1 MGISPPKVRL
11 CGLKRNSSSGAG
23 RNTRGVKEVQ
33 SEKDWSA
40 PSLQSESQQVG
51 DAHRKQEVSKETQ
64 GRTEAMGPE
73 PRFGEEKRGHPL
85 EMAFEGKPRRSQHLF
100 GWFFCNQRS
109 VRSSWLGRQP
119 AIT

>member
-85 EMAFEGKPRRSQHLF
+85 EMAFEGKQGGVPRTRSYGQRQLKNGPMVLGSRRS
-100 GWFFCNQRS
+100 
-109 VRSSWLGRQP
+109 
-119 AIT
+119 